1 MPIRTNRGR
10 TAVYRRLWGWPLRSP
25 RHLIGTLVI
34 VAVLFTALGILMPK
48 VIGKPG
54 DTMVSGPGSSAT
66 MTSRPGVAAPVTG
79 TSTLPPRLS
88 SPPPPSSVPPDQDGI
103 RVAKEW
109 VTAWANHPD
118 GTTTEQWLKGLE
130 SRTDVEYMAELSSV
144 DPANI
149 AATKVVGEPRVV
161 TSAQD
166 SMTVDVQTDKP
177 KVEVSVVKTNAG
189 WRVTKFTQVD

>member
-34 VAVLFTALGILMPK
+34 LAVVLTALGILLPK
-48 VIGKPG
+48 AIGKPG
-54 DTMVSGPGSSAT
+54 QTANGPGASAT
-66 MTSRPGVAAPVTG
+66 TTSRTGVAAPVTV
-79 TSTLPPRLS
+79 TSTLPPRLTTQ
-88 SPPPPSSVPPDQDGI
+88 PPPSSAPPDQDGV

-118 GTTTEQWLKGLE
+118 GTTTEQWLSGLKPYTTE
-130 SRTDVEYMAELSSV
+130 EYLAGEMTSV

-149 AATKVVGEPRVV
+149 TATRVTGEPQVASSV
-161 TSAQD
+161 TG
-166 SMTVDVQTDKP
+166 SMEVDVATDGP
-177 KVEVSVVKTNAG
+177 KVRVTVVKTNPG
-189 WRVTKFTQVD
+189 WRVTKYTQAG

>member
-25 RHLIGTLVI
+25 KHLIGTLVI

-54 DTMVSGPGSSAT
+54 QTMVSGPGSSAT
-66 MTSRPGVAAPVTG
+66 PRPGVAAPVTG

-88 SPPPPSSVPPDQDGI
+88 NLPPPSSAPVDQDGT

-130 SRTDVEYMAELSSV
+130 PRTDVEYMAKLVSV

-149 AATKVVGEPRVV
+149 TATKVVGEPQVV
-161 TSAQD
+161 TSVLG
-166 SMTVDVQTDKP
+166 SMVVDVQTDDP
-177 KVEVSVVKTNAG
+177 KVRVTVVKTNAG
-189 WRVTKFTQVD
+189 WRVTNFDQAD

>member
-34 VAVLFTALGILMPK
+34 LAVVLTAVGIMLPK
-48 VIGKPG
+48 AIEKPG
-54 DTMVSGPGSSAT
+54 QTSANGSGSSAS

-79 TSTLPPRLS
+79 TSTLPPRLTS
-88 SPPPPSSVPPDQDGI
+88 VPPPPSGQIDQEGI

-130 SRTDVEYMAELSSV
+130 PRTDVEYMAKLASV

-149 AATKVVGEPRVV
+149 TATQVVGEPQVA
-161 TSAQD
+161 SSSLG
-166 SMTVDVQTDKP
+166 SMVLDVQTDGP
-177 KVEVSVVKTNAG
+177 KVTVTVVKTNAG
-189 WRVTKFTQVD
+189 WRVTEFKQVE

>member
-34 VAVLFTALGILMPK
+34 LAVLLTAVGILLPK
-48 VIGKPG
+48 AVGKPG
-54 DTMVSGPGSSAT
+54 QANTAGTGTS
-66 MTSRPGVAAPVTG
+66 TSRPGVAAPVTV

-88 SPPPPSSVPPDQDGI
+88 SPPPPSSAPIDQDGT

-118 GTTTEQWLKGLE
+118 GTTTEQWLKRLE
-130 SRTDVEYMAELSSV
+130 PSTDVEYMAKLATV

-149 AATKVVGEPRVV
+149 TATKVVGEPQVV
-161 TSAQD
+161 TSVQG
-166 SMTVDVQTDKP
+166 SMEVDVQTDGP
-177 KVEVSVVKTNAG
+177 KVKVTVVKTNAG
-189 WRVTKFTQVD
+189 WRVTNFSQVA